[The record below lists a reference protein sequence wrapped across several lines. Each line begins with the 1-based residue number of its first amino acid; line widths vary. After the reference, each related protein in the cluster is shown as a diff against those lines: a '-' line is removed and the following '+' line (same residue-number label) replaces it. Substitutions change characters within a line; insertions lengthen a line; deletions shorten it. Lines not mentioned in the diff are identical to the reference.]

1 MVGSCAYFI
10 AGRWAGGSKS
20 TLKSS
25 NLLQRTLLQAATT
38 KDISEAAVTG
48 PPLKPW
54 HMLGLET
61 LVC

>member
-1 MVGSCAYFI
+1 MHILF
-10 AGRWAGGSKS
+10 AGRWAGDSKS
-20 TLKSS
+20 ILKSS

-48 PPLKPW
+48 LPLKHW
-54 HMLGLET
+54 HKLGVET